1 MNIATRMPSA
11 GAGKL
16 AKSLRGEGSVMRLL
30 RSSCRSLEPGADGR
44 DALGV
49 EAEPVHP
56 AHVARVLNL
65 EAAVHDHRHAAV
77 FGDLRAVGVDHAEL
91 APEGA
96 GVYRHGVPRDR
107 WQRIRRAEDVH
118 DVHRHGY

>member
-56 AHVARVLNL
+56 AHVARVLDL

-77 FGDLRAVGVDHAEL
+77 LCDLRAFGVDHAEL
-91 APEGA
+91 APQGA
-96 GVYRHGVPRDR
+96 GADPHRLPCDGR
-107 WQRIRRAEDVH
+107 QRV
-118 DVHRHGY
+118 